1 LKKNDPQSCVQYQ
14 YAILI

>member
-1 LKKNDPQSCVQYQ
+1 LKKVILNHVQYQ